1 MNAPTVLVV
10 DDDPMLRRLLDL
22 GLQRAGFVVRL
33 ASDGKEAI
41 ESYRRQP
48 AGIVLMDV
56 QMPGADGAETLE
68 LLRQL
73 DPQVRCCLMTG
84 GTSYTVEELLKMG
97 ALRVIEKP
105 FNLERLAQT
114 LRHVLSRP
122 QAA

>member
-1 MNAPTVLVV
+1 MDAPSVLVV

-33 ASDGKEAI
+33 ASDGKEAV

-48 AGIVLMDV
+48 PGIVLMDV
-56 QMPGADGAETLE
+56 QMPGADGAETLA
-68 LLRQL
+68 LLREF
-73 DPQVRCCLMTG
+73 DPHLRCCLMTG
-84 GTSYTVEELLKMG
+84 GTSYSTEELLKMG

-114 LRHVLSRP
+114 LRQALARP